1 MTSFVS
7 VEIPR
12 RTPDGCFGDDRILL
26 HTNARF
32 QTVDSSGKK
41 KERKKPANCLNEL
54 YNRQGVRKK
63 KKICCGFVRNTTTA
77 QTGIDFLPARA
88 RKK

>member
-1 MTSFVS
+1 MKFREEHPMVVLATTGFYY
-7 VEIPR
+7 
-12 RTPDGCFGDDRILL
+12 TLMHAFKLL
-26 HTNARF
+26 IH
-32 QTVDSSGKK
+32 QEKK
-41 KERKKPANCLNEL
+41 KERKKPANGLNEL